1 MDKRFIK
8 RFIPAPEKLRRIRSL
23 QFLGALI
30 HEPNLWHINRHSVS
44 RAILLGVFWCM
55 IPMPFQSVPAALTA
69 IWFNANLPLTLV
81 TLWISNPVTMPPL
94 IYLAYAI
101 GTLVLGRPEEAET
114 FQLSWEWISERLIEV
129 GVPLYIGSL
138 ILGVTLSLASY
149 LLIQYLW
156 RRQVRHKWHKRL
168 RERELRRQT
177 PE

>member
-8 RFIPAPEKLRRIRSL
+8 RFIPNPETLRNIRSL
-23 QFLGALI
+23 RFLGTLL

-81 TLWISNPVTMPPL
+81 TLWISNPVTMPP
-94 IYLAYAI
+94 IFYLAYAV
-101 GTLVLGRPEEAET
+101 GVFVLGQPSEAES

-138 ILGVTLSLASY
+138 IMGVSLSLSSY

-156 RRQVRHKWHKRL
+156 RRQVRHKWHRRV
-168 RERELRRQT
+168 RERELRRRT
-177 PE
+177 PD

>member
-8 RFIPAPEKLRRIRSL
+8 RFIPHPEKLRDTRSL
-23 QFLGALI
+23 RFLGTLL

-44 RAILLGVFWCM
+44 RAVLLGVFWCM
-55 IPMPFQSVPAALTA
+55 IPMPFQSVPAAFTA
-69 IWFNANLPLTLV
+69 VWFNANLPLTLV

-101 GTLVLGRPEEAET
+101 GTLVLGRPGEADT
-114 FQLSWEWISERLIEV
+114 FQLSWEWISDRLIEV

-138 ILGVTLSLASY
+138 ILGVTLSLGSY

-156 RRQVRHKWHKRL
+156 RRKVRYKWHKRL
-168 RERELRRQT
+168 RERKLRRQT
-177 PE
+177 PD